1 MIGTIFSLIG
11 AIINMEPIQFSFFF
25 NELSLIGYLFTGIG
39 LIIIFTK
46 RSMVKVKK
54 KHKEGTYKNFNDF
67 IEKVSKKEE
76 ID

>member
-46 RSMVKVKK
+46 RSMVKVNK